1 MVSIHEWWTIL
12 KQQFYQISFL
22 EAIGVAFG
30 IAEALF
36 AKYNKI
42 WLYPCG
48 ILNILITMYIYWD
61 FRLYAEILLQGYYF
75 VMSMY
80 GWFLWTSKTKN
91 SSTVSLC
98 TVNDRLIA
106 CCIVIFSWF
115 LLYFFLTNYT
125 NSDVPIW
132 DSLVSAFAWAG
143 MWLLA
148 KRKLDNW
155 IFLNISNFIAVPL
168 LLHKGLLLYS
178 LLTIF
183 LFIIAI
189 FGYLDWKKIIN
200 SQKLKNK
207 NIK

>member
-36 AKYNKI
+36 AKYNKV

-48 ILNILITMYIYWD
+48 LLNILITMYIYWD

-75 VMSMY
+75 VMSIY

-98 TVNDRLIA
+98 TVNDRLIS
-106 CCIVIFSWF
+106 CCIVIFSWI

-125 NSDVPIW
+125 NSDVPVW

-200 SQKLKNK
+200 SQKLKN
-207 NIK
+207 